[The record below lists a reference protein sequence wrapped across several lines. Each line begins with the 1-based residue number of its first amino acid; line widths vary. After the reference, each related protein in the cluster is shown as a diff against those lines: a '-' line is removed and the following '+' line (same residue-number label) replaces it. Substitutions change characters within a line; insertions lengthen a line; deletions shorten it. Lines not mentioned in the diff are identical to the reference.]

1 MINDDDTSNKLNIL
15 QGLTSVKISA
25 AQNKR
30 FRLGLKQ
37 QAEAAIY
44 DVMNYGVSEDDLNS
58 GTNPFIVN
66 YDDEEDILPHPGS
79 DIG

>member
-1 MINDDDTSNKLNIL
+1 MINDDDTSNELDIL